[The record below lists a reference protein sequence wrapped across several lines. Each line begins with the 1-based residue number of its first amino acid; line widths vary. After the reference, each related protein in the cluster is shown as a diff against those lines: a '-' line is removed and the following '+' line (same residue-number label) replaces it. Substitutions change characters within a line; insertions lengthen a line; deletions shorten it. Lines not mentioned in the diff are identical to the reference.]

1 MNDLLSKLLYLS
13 KESDFKIIQKATY
26 GAIRRQ
32 TLKKKYKLL
41 KNIK

>member
-26 GAIRRQ
+26 GAIRG
-32 TLKKKYKLL
+32 
-41 KNIK
+41 